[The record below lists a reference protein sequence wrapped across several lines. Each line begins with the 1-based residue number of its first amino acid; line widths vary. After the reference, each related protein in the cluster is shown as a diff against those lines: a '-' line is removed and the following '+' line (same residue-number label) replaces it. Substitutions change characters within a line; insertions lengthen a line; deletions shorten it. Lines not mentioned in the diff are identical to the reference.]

1 MDTPGIIHGGQVD
14 YKKLYY
20 SDPMAA
26 LKIPVSISP
35 GFGVLKQGTILARNT
50 SAAATG
56 YSGYCIPYQPLAV
69 TGAEY
74 APGRAFLLVDDAAD
88 YTRYVSND
96 DSYKFKAGDTL
107 YAIDSDNSVEN
118 LGELTSITR
127 NETTG
132 RAALLHVLIGTAGV
146 TTAKYGHIYTC
157 GGIIAVGILE
167 KSVDTGV
174 GANAKGALATMIIS
188 NAVLYA
194 GMVLNYDETAN
205 DTLLGSTIGQYLV
218 LK

>member
-20 SDPMAA
+20 SDPEAA

-35 GFGVLKQGTILARNT
+35 GFGVLKQGTVLARNT

-69 TGAEY
+69 VGSEY
-74 APGRAFLLVDDAAD
+74 APGRAFILVDSTTD
-88 YTRYVSND
+88 YTRYISNA

-107 YAIDSDNSVEN
+107 YAIDANSSVES
-118 LGELTSITR
+118 LGALTSITR
-127 NETTG
+127 DETTG
-132 RAALLHVLIGTAGV
+132 RAALLHVTIGTGNI
-146 TTAKYGHIYTC
+146 TTGQYGHIYTC
-157 GGIIAVGILE
+157 GGIVAVGILE
-167 KSVDTGV
+167 KSVDTGI
-174 GANAKGALATMIIS
+174 GKDAKGALATMIIS

-194 GMVLNYDETAN
+194 GMVINYDSVAD
-205 DTLLGSTIGQYLV
+205 DTLLGSTIGQYIV